1 MITAIRMVIKVSVV
15 GAARALAFAPRTR
28 WPSLRPIT
36 WATRVCSSA
45 SRFSIFTILMP
56 SRLSITA
63 VDSAEVSS
71 MAFRAAL
78 RVRLTKRRMT
88 QPVTG
93 AATKTID
100 ARIGSSTA
108 STTPAP
114 TTVSRFW
121 V

>member
-1 MITAIRMVIKVSVV
+1 
-15 GAARALAFAPRTR
+15 
-28 WPSLRPIT
+28 
-36 WATRVCSSA
+36 
-45 SRFSIFTILMP
+45 
-56 SRLSITA
+56 
-63 VDSAEVSS
+63 